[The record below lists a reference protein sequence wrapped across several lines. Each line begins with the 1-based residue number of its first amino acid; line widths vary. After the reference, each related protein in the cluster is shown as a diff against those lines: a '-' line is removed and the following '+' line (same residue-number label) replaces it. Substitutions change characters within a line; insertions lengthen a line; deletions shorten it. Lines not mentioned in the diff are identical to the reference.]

1 MKNQFQASLYSFLV
15 LLIISNSAIAQYAYY
30 PQPHAYAF
38 PPHYHYPPPPP
49 VYGHPYYMPYR
60 QPPVQQQAVTPST
73 TPHAPQVET
82 REVQSDTDKPVLE
95 KPVVET
101 VRISAKKQRF
111 IEMLLPHIEEENRK
125 ILATR
130 QWLQNLLSKSDRHN
144 SISSN
149 DANKLSSLA
158 KSYKV
163 KINEKPDTA
172 LIANLLKHVDIIPAS
187 LTLAQAA
194 NETGWGTSRFAKE
207 ANNFFGIWTYDAQKG
222 LKPKN
227 RSEDKKHY
235 VRKFNSA
242 AESVSYY
249 MQLLNSH
256 PAYEELRNI
265 RSNLRQENRSIQGT
279 LLAEGLEKY
288 SALGNQ
294 YIKLITQLI
303 AQNQWAK
310 LDTDHSRANT

>member
-1 MKNQFQASLYSFLV
+1 MKYQFQPSLYSFLM

-30 PQPHAYAF
+30 PQPRAYAF
-38 PPHYHYPPPPP
+38 PPQYHYPPPPP
-49 VYGHPYYMPYR
+49 MYGHPYYMPYR
-60 QPPVQQQAVTPST
+60 QPPVQKQAVTPAT
-73 TPHAPQVET
+73 AAHATQVET
-82 REVQSDTDKPVLE
+82 REIPSDTHKPVLE
-95 KPVVET
+95 KPAVET
-101 VRISAKKQRF
+101 LGISAKKQRF
-111 IEMLLPHIEEENRK
+111 IEMLLPHVEEENRK

-130 QWLQNLLSKSDRHN
+130 QWLQNLLSKSDWHN
-144 SISSN
+144 STSSN
-149 DANKLSSLA
+149 DAKKLSNLA
-158 KSYKV
+158 KTYKV
-163 KINEKPDTA
+163 KIDEKPSAA
-172 LIANLLKHVDIIPAS
+172 LITKLLKRVDIIPAS

-207 ANNFFGIWTYDAQKG
+207 ANNYFGIWTYDAEKG

-227 RSEDKKHY
+227 RSENKKHF
-235 VRKFNSA
+235 VRKFDST

-265 RSNLRQENRSIQGT
+265 RSRLRKENSSIQGA

-310 LDTDHSRANT
+310 LDTDHSQANT